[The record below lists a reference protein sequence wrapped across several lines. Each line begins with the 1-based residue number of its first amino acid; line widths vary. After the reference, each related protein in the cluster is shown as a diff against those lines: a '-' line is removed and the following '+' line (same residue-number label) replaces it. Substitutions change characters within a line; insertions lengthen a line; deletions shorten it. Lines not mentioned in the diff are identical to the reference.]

1 MIQTIIIVFV
11 VYLVAMLLISWRGKA
26 HSSSFS
32 EYLTIDGK
40 APLILLIGGAVGAQV
55 GNGLVVGGAGS
66 GAAVGIAGIA
76 YGLSCAL
83 SYLVLFVF
91 TKTIR
96 QNECLTP
103 PEYLQKQYKS
113 KAIAQILNLL
123 YAISTLPSIA
133 AQMLAAKV
141 LFDAMG
147 INGYAGMIALMVV
160 VFIYSQ
166 ISGLWGAYAT
176 SVVQTAVILVGIL
189 AAAGYIIMT
198 GGIAEIT
205 GAVATGALPGTFLS
219 AEGYD
224 VSTWLL
230 YMMPG
235 ILCAAIDN
243 VSWQRINSAA
253 SLEVAK
259 KHFWISSLVMVPVVF
274 APVLI
279 GMYGR
284 VHFGF
289 ADNTAFFGVVLNI
302 FPPVLAA
309 LVVVAVVAAV
319 MSTIDG
325 MMIAQS
331 VTLLRGFYKNVLAPN
346 ATDEKLNKLTLPC
359 NILTLCGAAVFA
371 FSTNSILGLLANTYL
386 FSSAVCLAPVICG
399 WFWKG
404 TTRKGAVAAMI
415 VGFTVAILQM
425 FGIYSL
431 PYSGITHV
439 IPSFVTIFIVS
450 LLTKERTKTAEV

>member
-1 MIQTIIIVFV
+1 
-11 VYLVAMLLISWRGKA
+11 
-26 HSSSFS
+26 
-32 EYLTIDGK
+32 
-40 APLILLIGGAVGAQV
+40 
-55 GNGLVVGGAGS
+55 
-66 GAAVGIAGIA
+66 
-76 YGLSCAL
+76 
-83 SYLVLFVF
+83 
-91 TKTIR
+91 
-96 QNECLTP
+96 
-103 PEYLQKQYKS
+103 
-113 KAIAQILNLL
+113 
-123 YAISTLPSIA
+123 
-133 AQMLAAKV
+133 
-141 LFDAMG
+141 
-147 INGYAGMIALMVV
+147 MIALMVV

-289 ADNTAFFGVVLNI
+289 VDNTAFFGVVLNI

-319 MSTIDG
+319 RSTIDG